1 MLKRANTRANT
12 SAVLHLRLRLRLRL
26 SRTTQPRVLTV
37 QVHGMQIIV
46 GTEFG
51 DECALVCFVSRQARG
66 GGTS

>member
-12 SAVLHLRLRLRLRL
+12 SAALHLRLRLRL
-26 SRTTQPRVLTV
+26 SRTTQPRVLTA

>member
-1 MLKRANTRANT
+1 
-12 SAVLHLRLRLRLRL
+12 VLHLRLRLRLRLRL